1 MSGGSL
7 NYLYCKD
14 PDELYNCI
22 NEMEKAEEFL
32 LKEGYSDVAK
42 DVRRLI
48 EYVIISRNRIE
59 VLQENLKKVF
69 RSIEWYDSGDSGKE
83 AVIKAVEDYRN
94 KQKRRMM

>member
-14 PDELYNCI
+14 PDELYNYI
-22 NEMEKAEEFL
+22 NEMVKAEEFL

-48 EYVIISRNRIE
+48 EYVIISRDQIE
-59 VLQENLKKVF
+59 VLHESLKKIF
-69 RSIEWYDSGDSGKE
+69 RAIEWYGSGDSGKD
-83 AVIKAVEDYRN
+83 AVIKAVKDYRN
-94 KQKRRMM
+94 K

>member
-14 PDELYNCI
+14 PDELYNYI
-22 NEMEKAEEFL
+22 NDMEKAEEFL
-32 LKEGYSDVAK
+32 LKEEYYDVAK

-59 VLQENLKKVF
+59 VLQENLKKG
-69 RSIEWYDSGDSGKE
+69 IQ
-83 AVIKAVEDYRN
+83 IN
-94 KQKRRMM
+94 RMV